1 VRLDSTRT
9 AKVLQSVLL
18 ANDTDAD
25 NDPLT
30 INSVANPLPS
40 GATVQLAGNFVLY
53 TAPAANSGAGSF
65 TYTVDDGAGHTA
77 TGTVTV
83 TQVSTPTAGDSP
95 PGAISATLSG
105 ADVVVT
111 FIGVPG
117 RGYRVQY
124 TTSLG
129 APYTWQEFSPA
140 AVVTASAGGVF
151 SHTDLAPGGGAR
163 FYRAIPNP

>member
-1 VRLDSTRT
+1 M
-9 AKVLQSVLL
+9 LL
-18 ANDTDAD
+18 ANDTGAD
-25 NDPLT
+25 NHGLAIT
-30 INSVANPLPS
+30 AVAEPLPD
-40 GATVQLAGNFVLY
+40 GATVQLSGNFVIY
-53 TAPAANSGAGSF
+53 TAPAANSGNGSF
-65 TYTVDDGAGHTA
+65 TYTVDDGAGHTV

-83 TQVSTPTAGDSP
+83 TEVPAPTAGDSS
-95 PGAISATLSG
+95 PGAISAVFSG

-129 APYTWQEFSPA
+129 SPYTWLEFSPA
-140 AVVTASAGGVF
+140 AVITAPAGGVF
-151 SHTDLAPGGGAR
+151 SHTDPAPAGGAR